1 MSGSWVCFNK
11 VCVINISDEYSLLF
25 HWTSFRFFLL
35 FFQFCSDPEGCL
47 MKILTRLPA
56 SSPKLHVH
64 NFPGDKKSAALSG
77 KQLMHNRRWKIKKI
91 YNAWYQTIPEGKY
104 YTVCPTV
111 ILGRR
116 LYHWHRPRVDIYPY
130 IDSTQSSQK
139 LSLDMLILGPQH
151 FYVTW

>member
-35 FFQFCSDPEGCL
+35 LFQFCSDPEGCL

-64 NFPGDKKSAALSG
+64 NFPGRQKSAALSG
-77 KQLMHNRRWKIKKI
+77 KQLMHNRRWKIKK
-91 YNAWYQTIPEGKY
+91 YTAWYQTIPEGKY

-116 LYHWHRPRVDIYPY
+116 LYHWHRPRIDIYPY

>member
-35 FFQFCSDPEGCL
+35 LFQFCSDPEGCL

-64 NFPGDKKSAALSG
+64 NFPGRQKSAALSG
-77 KQLMHNRRWKIKKI
+77 KQLMHNRRWKIKKK
-91 YNAWYQTIPEGKY
+91 NTLLGMKQYQRASI
-104 YTVCPTV
+104 
-111 ILGRR
+111 
-116 LYHWHRPRVDIYPY
+116 
-130 IDSTQSSQK
+130 TQSVP
-139 LSLDMLILGPQH
+139 LSSWAGVYIIGIAPELTFIHTLIALRVH
-151 FYVTW
+151 KN

>member
-35 FFQFCSDPEGCL
+35 LFQFCSDPEGCL

-64 NFPGDKKSAALSG
+64 NFPGRQKSAALSG
-77 KQLMHNRRWKIKKI
+77 KQLMHNRRWKIKKNTMLGI
-91 YNAWYQTIPEGKY
+91 KQYQRANI
-104 YTVCPTV
+104 
-111 ILGRR
+111 
-116 LYHWHRPRVDIYPY
+116 
-130 IDSTQSSQK
+130 TQSVP
-139 LSLDMLILGPQH
+139 LSSWAGVYIIGIAPELTFIHTLIALRVH
-151 FYVTW
+151 KN